1 MQKPTQRDL
10 TRLMKAAKAAGF
22 ASFEVLDPASGL
34 IFRSNVNG
42 EMSPANDLIDIEL
55 EHFKRRVVG

>member
-1 MQKPTQRDL
+1 MQKATQRDL
-10 TRLMKAAKAAGF
+10 TRLMKAAKAAGV

-42 EMSPANDLIDIEL
+42 EMSPANDPIDIEL
-55 EHFKRRVVG
+55 ERFKRRVVG